1 MNTLEL
7 NLISE
12 TSLTT
17 EWEANRAFMRRRFIS
32 HILTRTI
39 MQKQNDIL
47 LNYLKKLETSHKLNS
62 GLDFSAKDKNYTESA

>member
-17 EWEANRAFMRRRFIS
+17 EWEGNRAFMRGLFIS
-32 HILTRTI
+32 HRLTRTI

-62 GLDFSAKDKNYTESA
+62 GPDFSAKDRNNTESA